1 VFPQAPLRI
10 AHAAIASVS
19 GVDLPA
25 AQSLT
30 GGAWGLT
37 LAAGGAPLGIW
48 APLAIVGA
56 LVVLSL
62 LAYGIQRAGAA
73 EVRQVDVWTGG
84 EEQAVPTVRYPASS
98 FFLPF
103 KHAFRGVYP
112 TVAARAPA
120 FPPSLR
126 RAFDL
131 DRWLYGP
138 AARAVDRAARAAG
151 RTHPGVP
158 QVYLLWIVVG
168 AVAVVAILLLTV
180 R

>member
-1 VFPQAPLRI
+1 
-10 AHAAIASVS
+10 
-19 GVDLPA
+19 
-25 AQSLT
+25 
-30 GGAWGLT
+30 LT